1 MQQIAALALGHL
13 KFARAHIRHG
23 QSPAGPIAPGA
34 QHHGAEP
41 VVAPGEEHFVFQH
54 RAGGEHPG
62 DAPLEQ
68 FALGGPLRRCRLEL
82 VAEGHAQAAAHQLGA
97 IALGGVVGNARH
109 RHPADGLAGFLAGQG
124 ELEEPGEGN
133 GVFKEAFEKVA
144 QAIEQY
150 PLGMGGL
157 ELHVV
162 AQHRRELLRVH
173 QAVVVPGGQIGAGV
187 LACCCA
193 GWVLV
198 CRWAGPR
205 GGLAL
210 AWLVCCP
217 GLPLPWPAAGI
228 GGQGCFIEIAQGLER
243 GGSGFG
249 LGWGLELG
257 RFRLAKQTSLE
268 GQLRLLLGWR
278 GHGWGASRG

>member
-1 MQQIAALALGHL
+1 M
-13 KFARAHIRHG
+13 
-23 QSPAGPIAPGA
+23 
-34 QHHGAEP
+34 
-41 VVAPGEEHFVFQH
+41 
-54 RAGGEHPG
+54 
-62 DAPLEQ
+62 
-68 FALGGPLRRCRLEL
+68 

-97 IALGGVVGNARH
+97 IALGGVVGNACH
-109 RHPADGLAGFLAGQG
+109 RHPAHGLAGFLAGEG

-133 GVFKEAFEKVA
+133 GVFKKAFKKVA
-144 QAIEQY
+144 QAIEQD

-187 LACCCA
+187 
-193 GWVLV
+193 
-198 CRWAGPR
+198 WAGPR
-205 GGLAL
+205 GWLAL
-210 AWLVCCP
+210 VWLARCP

-228 GGQGCFIEIAQGLER
+228 GGQCCFIEIAQGPER
-243 GGSGFG
+243 GASGFG
-249 LGWGLELG
+249 LGWGLGLG

-278 GHGWGASRG
+278 GHGWGASTGRS